1 MGYIDLILIIIIV
14 VIGLR
19 GFYNGFVNEVSGVL
33 GIILGVFLGSRFAT
47 SMGEW
52 ITINVY
58 DFRTPSIATLIGFVI
73 ILAVIWVAF
82 LIVGVILSRFIKI
95 TDFSIID
102 KTLGFIFSCC
112 KIFLIIGFILYG
124 VSKPKFTQGFNAYLE
139 KNSKIYPIM
148 NAISA
153 TILKIPSVQETLGNT
168 QSVGERIHKDG
179 VKKLQETVNSTTQDL
194 QDNITE
200 STKEAI
206 KKIPQKLTPDV
217 GADKNNTQADF

>member
-33 GIILGVFLGSRFAT
+33 GIVLGVFFASRFAS

-52 ITINVY
+52 ITASMY
-58 DFRTPSIATLIGFVI
+58 DFKTPSIATLIGFVI

-82 LIVGVILSRFIKI
+82 LIVGVILSKFIKI

-112 KIFLIIGFILYG
+112 KIFLIIGFILYAG
-124 VSKPKFTQGFNAYLE
+124 SKPKFMQNFNGYLE
-139 KNSKIYPIM
+139 QNSKIYSM
-148 NAISA
+148 MYKISGA
-153 TILKIPSVQETLGNT
+153 ILKIPSVQETLNGAQQASKKAQEN
-168 QSVGERIHKDG
+168 GAE
-179 VKKLQETVNSTTQDL
+179 KLQKAIDSSTEDL
-194 QDNITE
+194 QDSVKKNA
-200 STKEAI
+200 KETI
-206 KKIPQKLTPDV
+206 KQIPQNLLPTTEEESKEGNL
-217 GADKNNTQADF
+217 